1 MTPRILTLAL
11 ALLTAAAV
19 ATPAGLALAQ
29 EPVARGHSKTEFLK
43 TYDTNLDGK
52 VSKAEYDA
60 KRQADY
66 GRTDADKDGAVTEAE
81 YVGEYTVRLDAELAA
96 TRKRSLDQAKVRFG
110 VIDADKSGKMS
121 AAEYAGVATKTFTAL
136 DTNGDGVVDDA
147 DTAKAH

>member
-1 MTPRILTLAL
+1 MKLHILAL
-11 ALLTAAAV
+11 ALLTATPTMAAPTM
-19 ATPAGLALAQ
+19 ASAQ

-60 KRQADY
+60 KRSQDY

-81 YVGEYTVRLDAELAA
+81 YVGEYAARLDAELAA

-110 VIDADKSGKMS
+110 VIDADKSGRMTP
-121 AAEYAGVATKTFTAL
+121 AEYGVVATKTFASL

-147 DTAKAH
+147 DTAKSH